1 MGRLGQPKSVA
12 TEQKVLTVLQVAVD
26 ACLGAYP
33 NTLQQDEAELEQL
46 LQQQQ
51 QQQQQDGLK
60 ASGVDVQQQ
69 IRVAM
74 LKGLISEKTALMG
87 SRDVLGEW
95 QQQMAGL
102 PKGVKP
108 EQIAAVY
115 AESDE
120 S

>member
-26 ACLGAYP
+26 ACSGAYP
-33 NTLQQDEAELEQL
+33 STLQQDEAELEQL

-51 QQQQQDGLK
+51 QDGLK
-60 ASGVDVQQQ
+60 ASGVDMQQQ

-108 EQIAAVY
+108 EQIADVY